1 MKIYKYFAF
10 ALAVLSMSACDDNK
24 VEDYPGFLG
33 AVNTASGVT
42 VDLDQTFSFNENQSM
57 VYVPVNVTGTT
68 NGKVVVTVEVKE
80 AVENPAKEVENYNVT
95 SKTINI
101 PEGEAT
107 GYVEISPVWEQGV
120 INDDRH
126 FTMTITKVE
135 GATVGN
141 ANCDLTI
148 VNVDDAYT
156 MMAGSWTLT
165 ATEVLAND
173 VLGDEVTMI
182 LNMKTLDPSSE
193 YYGTELDAFNL
204 KGQSYLYMPFAFEY
218 DEASQK
224 VSLELMAGTFATESL
239 INFTGIGQC
248 IVASST
254 AYPQLGQNVPLELVG
269 YDEIIFPEDLTF
281 TLAVMPYPAL
291 DQILGHWGKW
301 TKMHMTRN

>member
-1 MKIYKYFAF
+1 MKLYKYFAF
-10 ALAVLSMSACDDNK
+10 ALALLSLSACDDNK

-42 VDLDQTFSFNENQSM
+42 VDLDQTFSFNENQKM
-57 VYVPVNVTGTT
+57 VYVPVNVSGTT
-68 NGKVVVTVEVKE
+68 NGKIVVTVEVKE
-80 AVENPAKEVENYNVT
+80 AVENPAKEVENYNIT

-101 PEGEAT
+101 PEGETT

-120 INDDRH
+120 INEDRK
-126 FTMTITKVE
+126 FSMTITKVQ

-148 VNVDDAYT
+148 YNVDDAYT

-165 ATEVLAND
+165 ATDVNSGSEVSM
-173 VLGDEVTMI
+173 V
-182 LNMKTLDPSSE
+182 LNMQTLDADSE

-204 KGQSYLYMPFAFEY
+204 KGYSYLYIPFAFDY
-218 DEASQK
+218 DEASHK
-224 VSLELMAGTFATESL
+224 INLELMAASFATTST

-248 IVASST
+248 VVVSST
-254 AYPQLGQNVPLELVG
+254 AYPNLGENIPLEVIG
-269 YDEIIFPEDLTF
+269 YDEIVFPEDATL

-291 DQILGHWGKW
+291 NQIAGQWGKW

>member
-1 MKIYKYFAF
+1 MKLYKYFAF
-10 ALAVLSMSACDDNK
+10 ALAMLSLSACDDNK

-33 AVNTASGVT
+33 AVNTASDVT
-42 VDLDQTFSFNENQSM
+42 VDLDPTFSFNENQTM
-57 VYVPVNVTGTT
+57 VYVPVNVSGTT
-68 NGKVVVTVEVKE
+68 NGKIVVTVEVKE
-80 AVENPAKEVENYNVT
+80 AVENPAKEVENYNIT

-107 GYVEISPVWEQGV
+107 GYVEITPVWEQGV
-120 INDDRH
+120 INDDRK
-126 FTMTITKVE
+126 FSMTITKVE

-165 ATEVLAND
+165 ATEVLAGN
-173 VLGDEVTMI
+173 VLGNEVTMV
-182 LNMKTLDPSSE
+182 LNMKTLEPNSE
-193 YYGTELDAFNL
+193 HYGTELDAFNL
-204 KGQSYLYMPFAFEY
+204 KGLSYLYIPFAFNY
-218 DEASQK
+218 DEASK
-224 VSLELMAGTFATESL
+224 EISLELMAGSFATTGI
-239 INFTGIGQC
+239 INFTGIGEC

-254 AYPQLGQNVPLELVG
+254 AFPDLGDNVPLELVG

-291 DQILGHWGKW
+291 NQILGSWGKW